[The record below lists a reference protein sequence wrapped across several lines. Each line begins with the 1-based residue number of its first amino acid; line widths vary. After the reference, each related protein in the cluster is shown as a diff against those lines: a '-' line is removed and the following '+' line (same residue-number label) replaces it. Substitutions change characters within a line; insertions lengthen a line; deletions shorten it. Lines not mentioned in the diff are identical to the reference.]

1 MAHPSTRTVE
11 LLSLLAAGVPRT
23 GADLAARLGV
33 SPRTLRRDIGRLRE
47 LGYRVESS
55 PGAAGSYRL
64 PGGQGVP
71 PLVLSAE
78 EAVATAVGL
87 RHAAGYGAG
96 PAADTALRKLEAAL
110 PARLRGRIE
119 AVQAATEARPAP
131 GPDALTPAGD
141 PDTVGRLATAAH
153 LRSRVRFRHTARDGT
168 TTERRAEPHR
178 LLLLDHRWYL
188 LAWDEERADWRT
200 FRVDRISALRVPGT
214 TFGPRPLP
222 SGAFAPAGPA
232 GPCAPA
238 GPAAPAGSSE
248 PPAPDGS
255 VLFLAPAAA
264 VAGRLTA
271 RAGVLEPAGPD
282 RCRYRTG
289 PDDWEWLAAALA
301 AVGVPYRVEGPPAL
315 ARATRALAARAAAAA
330 PPADG

>member
-1 MAHPSTRTVE
+1 MSHPSARTLE

-55 PGAAGSYRL
+55 PGGAGSYRL
-64 PGGQGVP
+64 PPGQGVP

-119 AVQAATEARPAP
+119 ALLAATEARPGP
-131 GPDALTPAGD
+131 GEPGAGDPGD

-188 LAWDEERADWRT
+188 LAWDEARADWRT

-222 SGAFAPAGPA
+222 PGAFAPAGQA
-232 GPCAPA
+232 APA
-238 GPAAPAGSSE
+238 IPAGSSE
-248 PPAPDGS
+248 PPAGGGS

-289 PDDWEWLAAALA
+289 PDDWEWLATALA
-301 AVGVPYRVEGPPAL
+301 AVGVPYRVEGPPEL
-315 ARATRALAARAAAAA
+315 ARATRALVARAAAAA
-330 PPADG
+330 PDTDM